1 MNELILHF
9 LSNEL
14 YELIEEY
21 LKKDKFNVNS
31 VLKQDEKIILTY
43 NSMDNKIIE
52 YIALILYSEF
62 ANEYNNK
69 YLHTWIQDEYFLIK
83 SNEIKEITNIIR
95 SVSLLGNSSLNE
107 NSKEDNL
114 LKYIKDDKFYI
125 SLKELATSNNYINV
139 KGLITFRNKF
149 FIKSYENSILNPI
162 IIDFIEK
169 KEYKEFINLLKY
181 FVDTSDIYYDEVIV
195 KFLEDGTKSVVDE
208 SNNDLISEFKEEC
221 VDKYMIDEVVSTN
234 DIIISGLISKVP
246 RVVKIYNMK
255 YFKEE
260 DKEFMNTLQELFN
273 VEILLS

>member
-1 MNELILHF
+1 MNELILEF
-9 LSNEL
+9 LSDEL
-14 YELIEEY
+14 YELIKEY
-21 LKKDKFNVNS
+21 LKKDKFNKNS

-43 NSMDNKIIE
+43 NHMDNKIIE

-95 SVSLLGNSSLNE
+95 SVSLFGNSSLNE
-107 NSKEDNL
+107 SPKEDDL
-114 LKYIKDDKFYI
+114 FKYIKDDKFYI
-125 SLKELATSNNYINV
+125 SLKELITSNNYINI

-149 FIKSYENSILNPI
+149 FIKSYQNSVMAPI
-162 IIDFIEK
+162 IADFIEA
-169 KEYKEFINLLKY
+169 KEYKEFIKLLKY
-181 FVDTSDIYYDEVIV
+181 FVDSSDICYDEVIV
-195 KFLEDGTKSVVDE
+195 NFLEDGTKSVTDE
-208 SNNDLISEFKEEC
+208 DNNDLISEFMEEC
-221 VDKYMIDEVVSTN
+221 IDKSMIDETVSTN

-246 RVVKIYNMK
+246 RVIKINNMK
-255 YFKEE
+255 NFKEE

>member
-1 MNELILHF
+1 MNKLILHF
-9 LSNEL
+9 LSDEL
-14 YELIEEY
+14 YELINEY
-21 LKKDKFNVNS
+21 LKKDKSNIGTVS
-31 VLKQDEKIILTY
+31 KEDEKIILTY
-43 NSMDNKIIE
+43 NSKDNKIIE

-62 ANEYNNK
+62 ANKYNNK
-69 YLHTWIQDEYFLIK
+69 YLHTWIENEYFLIK
-83 SNEIKEITNIIR
+83 STEIEEIINIIKNIFLFE
-95 SVSLLGNSSLNE
+95 SDSLNKGL
-107 NSKEDNL
+107 KEDNL

-125 SLKELATSNNYINV
+125 SLKELIISNNYINV

-149 FIKSYENSILNPI
+149 FIKSYENSVLSPI
-162 IIDFIEK
+162 IADFIEN